1 MPNYEF
7 SAKVIDHYFPLGII
21 ATPRIIVRIDENK
34 LFGMKLNNI
43 PSWLFFIL
51 AVSILSE
58 QFSISRYKNR
68 FIDFGVNIRK
78 DT

>member
-34 LFGMKLNNI
+34 
-43 PSWLFFIL
+43 
-51 AVSILSE
+51 
-58 QFSISRYKNR
+58 
-68 FIDFGVNIRK
+68 
-78 DT
+78 